1 MKESRPVRLLLSG
14 VRTGE
19 YPRVAIRTH
28 DLVTVGQ
35 AAVLLR
41 SSRAHVVDLCLRGLL
56 PYVRVGGQRR
66 VRRADCEALIRPRLT
81 REQMKTLWLHRAVAG
96 KVVANPGAVLAAA
109 QINLRR
115 LRRLHPDGR
124 DWEWLDRW
132 DAVIEDGVEAVLD
145 ALTSST
151 EHAVALRGQSPFAG
165 ILSESE
171 RCAVVAAFVDSR
183 RDHARQMRPEQLEQ
197 VLKAV

>member
-1 MKESRPVRLLLSG
+1 
-14 VRTGE
+14 
-19 YPRVAIRTH
+19 VAIRTH

-81 REQMKTLWLHRAVAG
+81 REQMETLWLHRAVAG

-115 LRRLHPDGR
+115 LRRLHPEGR

-132 DAVIEDGVEAVLD
+132 DAVIEDGVEVVLD

-151 EHAVALRGQSPFAG
+151 EHAVALRRQSPFAG

-171 RCAVVAAFVDSR
+171 RRAVVAAFVDSR